1 MTDSTDQRASSTSD
15 EIQITDNPGRSRYEA
30 RAGDRVLGIVDYTV
44 RPDGGLVLDHTEV
57 FPGSEGKGVGT
68 SLARGVLAD
77 VRARGI
83 RPKIECPF
91 ISAYVRRHADEYADL
106 VDR

>member
-1 MTDSTDQRASSTSD
+1 MTDSTDQPASSTSE
-15 EIQITDNPGRSRYEA
+15 EIQITDNPAQSRYEA

-83 RPKIECPF
+83 KPIIDCPF
-91 ISAYVRRHADEYADL
+91 IAAYVRRHPDEYADL

>member
-1 MTDSTDQRASSTSD
+1 MTDSTDQRASSASD
-15 EIQITDNPGRSRYEA
+15 EIQITDNPGRNRYEA
-30 RAGDRVLGIVDYTV
+30 RVGDRVLGIVDYTV

-68 SLARGVLAD
+68 SLARGVLED

-83 RPKIECPF
+83 KPKIACPF
-91 ISAYVRRHADEYADL
+91 ISAYVRRHRDEYADL